1 MEDVLMARLKE
12 LLLENPALGFRSLH
26 AKLKEARRTRFR
38 RTFDKRARRTRFR
51 RTFDKREP
59 SFQEVSLK
67 KVQTALQLLRAEPE
81 PSEGCSSAGPGENLW
96 TAASDGDQARVEAL
110 MALEG
115 FQPSSQDENGYTPVM
130 AAASWGHAEL
140 LSLLLSREPHSA
152 NVADTDGDAPLHHVA
167 QACELEA
174 DQLRPVLRL
183 LLEAKADVNARN
195 AEGKSCLD
203 CCAMGAMV
211 EGEEEQ
217 EPQINLAFLKVME
230 EFGFKV

>member
-1 MEDVLMARLKE
+1 MSHAQTWKTHQQHHRINWSLVSEEKNEETTRHIAVSPREVGSSYFQRPE
-12 LLLENPALGFRSLH
+12 L
-26 AKLKEARRTRFR
+26 
-38 RTFDKRARRTRFR
+38 
-51 RTFDKREP
+51 EP